1 MTTKPRRGIRLPA
14 TPPTTAI
21 PSPAT
26 HLAIGSIRRDP
37 GIQQRVGI
45 APALVDDYAETIA
58 DWIERAPVVVFDDGQ
73 PGYWLADGF
82 HRVAAAER
90 SGLDTIPAAVRQGTR
105 RDAML
110 FAVGANRMQ
119 GQRPTRAD
127 KRRAVETLLADPEW
141 SAWSDR
147 RIADEAGVSP
157 TTVGNIRREVEVS
170 SLDTCGQAPTDVAG
184 VRTDAPPPGDAPE
197 PPTRIG
203 KDGKAYP
210 AKAPGFIETAIAEGA
225 IHPEMQRKDAEAP
238 PIGDAERE
246 AIGEGLAEGGRMI
259 AAFAERQADRKQVK
273 AELAQRPEHRRAAAT
288 YQNILDHLA
297 AADRALADAQDLA
310 YFDLAFWEAAMARAA
325 HILKQ
330 LERLSCK

>member
-1 MTTKPRRGIRLPA
+1 VSTKPRRGIRLPA

-26 HLAIGSIRRDP
+26 HLALGSIRRDP

-58 DWIERAPVVVFDDGQ
+58 DWIERAPVVVFDDGE

-170 SLDTCGQAPTDVAG
+170 SLDTCDQAPTDVAG
-184 VRTDAPPPGDAPE
+184 GIRSETEAGASDFRREVEVSSFDTCDQVPTDVAGGRADAPPPGDAPK
-197 PPTRIG
+197 PPTRTG
-203 KDGKAYP
+203 MDGKTYTVK
-210 AKAPGFIETAIAEGA
+210 AKAPGKFGYLKTHRSQAR
-225 IHPEMQRKDAEAP
+225 HLR
-238 PIGDAERE
+238 
-246 AIGEGLAEGGRMI
+246 GLAEQIRSQCSEYSSVPP
-259 AAFAERQADRKQVK
+259 AAVLERV
-273 AELAQRPEHRRAAAT
+273 
-288 YQNILDHLA
+288 
-297 AADRALADAQDLA
+297 RALQASAEKLSRSLAKLLEEPGRDEDLDALLGASLQ
-310 YFDLAFWEAAMARAA
+310 EVRP
-325 HILKQ
+325 
-330 LERLSCK
+330 